1 MPRAHS
7 LSFQQPLAFAASGR
21 RAVDRTP
28 AARAA
33 RGVAWN
39 VALIGLVV
47 LLAAAYV
54 AGYVGTVLAVGE
66 AERAEAAAAE
76 VASDLHDAERAAA
89 RGGALSYG
97 DAAAIGLGEVA
108 PRFVSATGAA
118 RALSMNGR

>member
-1 MPRAHS
+1 MTRAHS

-33 RGVAWN
+33 RS
-39 VALIGLVV
+39 VALNFALVGLVV
-47 LLAAAYV
+47 LLAAGYV
-54 AGYVGTVLAVGE
+54 AGYVATVLAVGA
-66 AERAEAAAAE
+66 AERAEAAASE
-76 VASDLHDAERAAA
+76 VASALHDAERAAA

-97 DAAAIGLGEVA
+97 DAAAIGLEEVA
-108 PRFVSATGAA
+108 PRFVSASGPA

>member
-7 LSFQQPLAFAASGR
+7 ISFQQPLAFAASGR

-33 RGVAWN
+33 RGATLN
-39 VALIGLVV
+39 FALAGLTL

-54 AGYVGTVLAVGE
+54 AGYVATVVAIGA
-66 AERAEAAAAE
+66 AERAEAAASA
-76 VASDLHDAERAAA
+76 VAADLHDAERAAA

-97 DAAAIGLGEVA
+97 DAAAVGLEEVA
-108 PRFVSATGAA
+108 PRFVSAGGPT